1 MSKAAQSSA
10 ATSPVADLPFEE
22 ALAKLE
28 AIVEAMEAQDM
39 PLESLL
45 TRYAEGT
52 QLAAVCQRKLAE
64 AEVKVLQLEKKTSG
78 EFNLTPVAVGTAD

>member
-1 MSKAAQSSA
+1 
-10 ATSPVADLPFEE
+10 
-22 ALAKLE
+22 
-28 AIVEAMEAQDM
+28 
-39 PLESLL
+39 
-45 TRYAEGT
+45 EGT